1 MNVLLCTSLSFVPSA
16 LAHQLIPEGINVI
29 SLSSPDGIQQA
40 IPSIGKICFL
50 DDSLLDKMELIRL
63 VSNIKKKNPSCR
75 FVVFSKNSDIST
87 LQMFVRMGFDGV
99 LPASLSPEII
109 AQKALEFIQ
118 KYCSQ
123 IEQRRFIRIKT
134 DNTEET
140 HIKIKN
146 PQFIEGKIT
155 DVSMGGI
162 AAFFNQQPLP
172 VKEEQVI
179 KKVEIMLDGKS
190 IFADMK
196 LIKQK
201 MPIAAFTFHQMEEEE
216 KASLAEYIYYKTFL
230 SFNHKKNI

>member
-1 MNVLLCTSLSFVPSA
+1 MNILLCTSLPFVPAA

-29 SLSSPDGIQQA
+29 SLSTPDEIQKAMPQ
-40 IPSIGKICFL
+40 IGKVCFL
-50 DDSLLDKMELIRL
+50 DDTLLNKMELIRL
-63 VSNIKKKNPSCR
+63 VSDIKKEEPTCK
-75 FVVFSKNSDIST
+75 FVVFSQNSDVT
-87 LQMFVRMGFDGV
+87 VLQMFIRMGFDGV
-99 LPASLSPEII
+99 LPASLPPEIM
-109 AQKALEFIQ
+109 AEKALEFIQ

-179 KKVEIMLDGKS
+179 KKAEIMLDGKS